1 MLVLIGVLWWWRG
14 ALGEVMD
21 AFGADMA
28 EDIVEFKLLP
38 DSVEPAVVLQVS
50 NLISR
55 NLFQLSLD
63 YIGQPERQAA
73 LRALAEE
80 QIVMLFTGA
89 SVLQSLGQ
97 LRLPV
102 E

>member
-1 MLVLIGVLWWWRG
+1 
-14 ALGEVMD
+14 
-21 AFGADMA
+21 
-28 EDIVEFKLLP
+28 
-38 DSVEPAVVLQVS
+38 VLQVS

-73 LRALAEE
+73 ICALAEE

-89 SVLQSLGQ
+89 SVLQGLGQ
-97 LRLPV
+97 LKLPV
-102 E
+102 Q

>member
-1 MLVLIGVLWWWRG
+1 HGASAVLRT
-14 ALGEVMD
+14 ALQEVMD
-21 AFGADMA
+21 EFGADMA
-28 EDIVEFKLLP
+28 ADIMAFKLLP
-38 DSVEPAVVLQVS
+38 DVVSPAVVLQVS

-73 LRALAEE
+73 ICALAEE

-89 SVLQSLGQ
+89 SVLQGLGQ
-97 LRLPV
+97 LKLPV
-102 E
+102 Q